1 MAFLLKLARN
11 LFKPNEVEAI
21 EATEA
26 TEAITLSEQ

>member
-26 TEAITLSEQ
+26 ITLPEQ